1 MTIPSIEI
9 EGRRRE
15 ENNTSMIP
23 SSRKR
28 AVFVET
34 NNTFSF
40 GKNKATDA
48 LHLREVSEIAS
59 DFQIDDGLQ
68 DWRIK

>member
-1 MTIPSIEI
+1 
-9 EGRRRE
+9 
-15 ENNTSMIP
+15 MIP

-34 NNTFSF
+34 DNTFSF

-48 LHLREVSEIAS
+48 VYLREVSGIAA
-59 DFQIDDGLQ
+59 DFQIDDGFKIGELN
-68 DWRIK
+68 DIIFKRNNSRSMTRERTA